1 MAFPFL
7 YNSRPRSVHLMP
19 YHHPM
24 LYYIKSED
32 PDLPAFY
39 FDPLINPISAHTI
52 ARDADAI
59 QRAED
64 EVWQEDEDDDVDMDG
79 DLPFSFT
86 SSSAFV
92 LPLGIEPV
100 LSERELYVDNTA
112 NGITLYW
119 APRPFNLRQGRTRR
133 ALDVP
138 LVNAWFQEHCSHT
151 APVRRPLDS

>member
-1 MAFPFL
+1 
-7 YNSRPRSVHLMP
+7 
-19 YHHPM
+19 M

-52 ARDADAI
+52 ARDAAAV
-59 QRAED
+59 QAAED
-64 EVWQEDEDDDVDMDG
+64 EVWQEDEDDDDEDEDVDMESGDG
-79 DLPFSFT
+79 EGEDGLRELLRQSRR
-86 SSSAFV
+86 SKGFV
-92 LPLGIEPV
+92 LPAGVEPV
-100 LSERELYVDNTA
+100 LSERDLYVDNTS

-133 ALDVP
+133 SIDVP

-151 APVRRPLDS
+151 APVRRPRDPH